1 MVYNQDPAGKA
12 MSSLRKDY
20 AVIGKR
26 HIRAWHIWLV
36 VGVLA
41 GAVGT
46 VALVARNSAEE
57 PLALKFGKSRAAG
70 EILPIRNTI
79 EVLSPNG
86 GEILV
91 TGQYAQVRWK
101 SSGTQ
106 PTAIANI
113 SLLGS
118 KDNTDHNEYILGQN
132 VPNNGHFLFTVPVLA
147 GGADGYYVVRVDAG
161 FGSCAVDDSNTPFRV
176 VSSTTAPAISS
187 ASPLY
192 DTIISGDTLEISLMG
207 VNFGNA
213 PGALDILNSNGTVAG
228 SFTESK
234 DGSWRLGWSHNR
246 IMLYILPSIT
256 ANFPSGTYTMAAR
269 VSAPFGGGR
278 GQQGYSNIVP
288 FSFTVK

>member
-161 FGSCAVDDSNTPFRV
+161 FGSGAVDDSNTPFRV
-176 VSSTTAPAISS
+176 VSSINTPAISS
-187 ASPLY
+187 VSPIY
-192 DTIISGDTLEISLMG
+192 DTIKPGDILGISLLG
-207 VNFGNA
+207 VNFGDV
-213 PGALDILNSNGTVAG
+213 PGILDFLVNGNVAASFHGSKPDSWTLAWSNNGIVLN
-228 SFTESK
+228 
-234 DGSWRLGWSHNR
+234 
-246 IMLYILPSIT
+246 ILPSVT
-256 ANFPSGTYTMAAR
+256 AGLAPGVYTMAAR

-278 GQQGYSNIVP
+278 GQQVYSNIVP
-288 FSFTVK
+288 FSFTGK